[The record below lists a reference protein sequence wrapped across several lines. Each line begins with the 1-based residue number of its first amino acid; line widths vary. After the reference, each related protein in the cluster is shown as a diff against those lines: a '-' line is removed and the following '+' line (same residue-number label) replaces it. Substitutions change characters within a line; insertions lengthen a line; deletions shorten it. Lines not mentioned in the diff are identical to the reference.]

1 MARKQWSDQDK
12 ARFAEEREQRL
23 VELQNQLEH
32 GLSEMMTA
40 TGWTAWLRIATRFHT
55 YSFRNQVLIC
65 QQHPEATQVA
75 GYRAWQAAG
84 RQVRRGERSITVV
97 APVTKPVVDAD
108 GQPELDEKGNKRRRI
123 SGFKPS
129 PVFDISQTDGPD
141 LPVRPQTLAI
151 ELEGDAPPG
160 MWDSLAGYVA
170 AQGFQLMSSTELGR
184 VDGVT
189 RWAPPEV
196 LIREGLSPA
205 HAATVL
211 AHEAGHVSLH
221 DPGAGKSLPCR
232 GVTEVEA
239 ESFAYV
245 VAAHHGLDTAPTS
258 FEYLAGWAT
267 AAAKKA
273 GCSPEQIMADTAE
286 RIRTAVGVYLDS
298 AEQNTSPHP
307 ATSYTRAV
315 RAQLHVEATAPS
327 LERSLIHRPEHRRTT
342 ARTRPAIAPGQGSM

>member
-1 MARKQWSDQDK
+1 MARKHWNAQDK

-23 VELQNQLEH
+23 AELQDQLQH

-40 TGWTAWLRIATRFHT
+40 NGWTAWLQIAARFHT
-55 YSFRNQVLIC
+55 YSLRNQVLIC
-65 QQHPEATQVA
+65 QQRPEATQVA

-84 RQVRRGERSITVV
+84 RQVRRGERSITVI
-97 APVTKPVVDAD
+97 APVTKPVIDAD
-108 GQPELDEKGNKRRRI
+108 GQPELDEQGNKRRRI
-123 SGFKPS
+123 TGFKPS
-129 PVFDISQTDGPD
+129 PVFDIAQTDGPD
-141 LPVRPQTLAI
+141 LPERPQPSII

-160 MWDSLAGYVA
+160 MWDSLANYVTA
-170 AQGFQLMSSTELGR
+170 HGFHLMSSSELGR
-184 VDGVT
+184 VDGMT
-189 RWAPPEV
+189 RWRPPEV

-221 DPGAGKSLPCR
+221 DPGAGKPPPCR
-232 GVTEVEA
+232 GVVEVEA

-258 FEYLAGWAT
+258 FEYLAGWAS

-273 GCSPEQIMADTAE
+273 GCSAEQIMAETAE

-298 AEQNTSPHP
+298 TEQHTSPHP
-307 ATSYTRAV
+307 STSYTRAV
-315 RAQLHVEATAPS
+315 RAQLRLDATTPPS
-327 LERSLIHRPEHRRTT
+327 EKRLVNRPEHRRTT
-342 ARTRPAIAPGQGSM
+342 AATRPAIAVDAR